1 MSKLQDKGQEERN
14 EQFEQNESSV
24 TNPLLDADEELPL
37 LVEIPKI
44 EFSFAEEDEM
54 CNTEKE
60 FTDDVIH
67 TIAEMYDE
75 SEDAVREYIF
85 DDPIE
90 KEVEDES
97 RKEFRDESG
106 EETVKSEEDAEWEVR
121 FEGLPFGPTEMNLSV
136 CFAPSCGKLF
146 ALTQFLIGPDDAE
159 EWIELYEKSEEART
173 LTVETYDDGCITL
186 GYEMECCVCEKE
198 AIHSLLDK
206 TFDLL
211 CFGEGF
217 QKYIFPRTVMPYDNM
232 YGDNYEAPESE
243 QDEGLLSDEDA
254 EKELVDAIDALVASR
269 KETPWT
275 REQKDLFVSLQR
287 IMSRASV
294 GDAGF
299 AKSMIAYG
307 NGTRLSGATRC
318 RLLDCLR
325 QMDQIRK
332 DIAEKDDEN
341 VEYTFQAFLLLCRVI
356 QRRFKQVS
364 QAFLGWEEQ

>member
-1 MSKLQDKGQEERN
+1 MSKLQDKEQEERN

-24 TNPLLDADEELPL
+24 TNPLLDADVELPL

-54 CNTEKE
+54 CNTGKE
-60 FTDDVIH
+60 FTDEVVH

-75 SEDAVREYIF
+75 SEDAIREYIF

-90 KEVEDES
+90 KTVEEELQKEMYEGTFGETDECE
-97 RKEFRDESG
+97 KGDEW
-106 EETVKSEEDAEWEVR
+106 DVR

-146 ALTQFLIGPDDAE
+146 ALTQFLIEPDDAE

-186 GYEMECCVCEKE
+186 GCEMECCVCEKE
-198 AIHSLLDK
+198 AIRALLDR

-211 CFGEGF
+211 CSGEGF
-217 QKYIFPRTVMPYDNM
+217 QKYIFPRTVMPDDNL
-232 YGDNYEAPESE
+232 YGDDYEAPESE

-254 EKELVDAIDALVASR
+254 EKELVDAMDALVASR

-287 IMSRASV
+287 LMSRASV
-294 GDAGF
+294 GDAGV
-299 AKSMIAYG
+299 AKSVIAYG
-307 NGTRLSGATRC
+307 NGTRLSDATRC

-341 VEYTFQAFLLLCRVI
+341 VEYTVQAFLSLCRVI
-356 QRRFKQVS
+356 QRRFEQVS
-364 QAFLGWEEQ
+364 RAFLGREE